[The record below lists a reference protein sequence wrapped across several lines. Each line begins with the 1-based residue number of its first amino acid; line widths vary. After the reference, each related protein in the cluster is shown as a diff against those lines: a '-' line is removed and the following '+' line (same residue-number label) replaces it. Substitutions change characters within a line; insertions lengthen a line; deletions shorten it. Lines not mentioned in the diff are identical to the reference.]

1 MPPTELNACRN
12 LAALA
17 DQLAVRPD
25 IRSPREFIYC
35 LGEQAAGIRQGPW
48 RYFDLLKGGRT
59 LLPGGGFRPQFD
71 DNSGGQTRHFI
82 GIAVSSLTFGP
93 KLTVWLSENIRRDRA
108 DRPDGQLT
116 LAAIQ
121 FTQKLLA
128 GELLPTTA
136 GEWICANLC
145 LDCP

>member
-1 MPPTELNACRN
+1 MPSNVPNACRD

-17 DQLAVRPD
+17 DQIAARQD
-25 IRSPREFIYC
+25 IRSPREFICC
-35 LGEQAAGIRQGPW
+35 LGEQAAGIRPGLR

-59 LLPGGGFRPQFD
+59 LLPGGGFQPQFD

-93 KLTVWLSENIRRDRA
+93 GLTVWLSENIRRDRA

-128 GELLPTTA
+128 GELLPTAA
-136 GEWICANLC
+136 GDWICANLC
-145 LDCP
+145 LECP